1 MNTKEA
7 KTSIDDIRD
16 MMEKASKFLVI
27 SGFSAIFI
35 GLWALAGGLTAWWLL
50 QNPFGWEQCSIKFTV
65 TALALLTFAGAVTIA
80 AVFSLR
86 NAHKSGSS
94 IFSKTAVKVYFA
106 FLMPLVPGAILC
118 PAMVF
123 GNHQEAVVYVPAVML
138 LLYAVALINLSH
150 YYREETRIMGYCV
163 MAIGCIACL
172 LPAYGIFCWLVGFGV
187 MHIIFGIILF
197 IRYER

>member
-7 KTSIDDIRD
+7 KKSIDDIRE

-35 GLWALAGGLTAWWLL
+35 GLWALLGGLTAWWLL
-50 QNPFGWEQCSIKFTV
+50 KNPFAWDTSCIKLCIAT
-65 TALALLTFAGAVTIA
+65 LALLTFAGAVTIA
-80 AVFSLR
+80 AVFSVR
-86 NAHKSGSS
+86 NAHKTGAS

-118 PAMVF
+118 PAMAF
-123 GNHQEAVVYVPAVML
+123 GCHPEAVVYVPAVML
-138 LLYAVALINLSH
+138 LLYAVALINLSR

-163 MAIGCIACL
+163 MALGCIAAL
-172 LPAYGIFCWLVGFGV
+172 LSDYGIFCWLVGFGV
-187 MHIIFGIILF
+187 MHIVFGMILF